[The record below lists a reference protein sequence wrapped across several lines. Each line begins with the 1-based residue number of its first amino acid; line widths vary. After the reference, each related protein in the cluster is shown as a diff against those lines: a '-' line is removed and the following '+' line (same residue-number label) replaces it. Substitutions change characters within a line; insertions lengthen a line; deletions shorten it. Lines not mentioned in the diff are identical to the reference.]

1 MALNAATVQ
10 TKKSEIIA
18 QGGIF
23 ELEEVTVDDVSY
35 RAYKHAPKTLVD
47 VFDGARAH
55 AEL

>member
-18 QGGIF
+18 PGGIF

-47 VFDGARAH
+47 VFDGAG
-55 AEL
+55 E